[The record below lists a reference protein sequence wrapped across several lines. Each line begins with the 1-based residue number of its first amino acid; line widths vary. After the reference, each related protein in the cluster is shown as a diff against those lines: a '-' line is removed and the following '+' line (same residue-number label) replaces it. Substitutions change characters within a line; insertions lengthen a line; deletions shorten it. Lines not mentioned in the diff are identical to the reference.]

1 MKAVPKVWI
10 PTLLVATGVALAAT
24 TLGAPRPDARALRE
38 AQDPD
43 GKALYLKN
51 CRKCH
56 GVKGVPSEQ
65 ARKKYEDIESLA
77 DPAFLSKVSDDS
89 MVTVMIN
96 GVDDMKSFKDK
107 LTPDEMM
114 AIAKFVRTLEAPTP
128 NVE

>member
-1 MKAVPKVWI
+1 M
-10 PTLLVATGVALAAT
+10 
-24 TLGAPRPDARALRE
+24 
-38 AQDPD
+38 
-43 GKALYLKN
+43 
-51 CRKCH
+51 
-56 GVKGVPSEQ
+56 KGVPSEQ
-65 ARKKYEDIESLA
+65 ARNKYEDIESLA

-89 MVTVMIN
+89 MVTVMTN